1 MIFILK
7 KIKPEQYDIFRQ
19 WLKGIIKPRL
29 PKDMQQEIEDILEK
43 TNQWE
48 VESMVYNLERVI
60 DDVRKKSVE
69 EGIEKGVLQERME
82 ILKKLIK
89 AGSDIEFIK
98 NITGLTEE
106 EIKEA
111 KSKMH

>member
-1 MIFILK
+1 
-7 KIKPEQYDIFRQ
+7 
-19 WLKGIIKPRL
+19 
-29 PKDMQQEIEDILEK
+29 
-43 TNQWE
+43 
-48 VESMVYNLERVI
+48 MVYNLERVI
-60 DDVRKKSVE
+60 DDVRKKGVE
-69 EGIEKGVLQERME
+69 EGIEKGMLQEKME